1 MYLIRSARWDDP
13 AELRQRPEL
22 WRRVR
27 RFNLPVQLALAAG
40 EEVAAAA
47 EDPARAAL
55 LSLAPC
61 CSGSPEFFDAA
72 RLFGTGNNGARF
84 RTPHVNPILT
94 LHAVDNLALSAL
106 AITLGNQAYGLG
118 LGGGAGQGWVA
129 LEVAWERL
137 AEERE
142 AEALVMAGDQDAANP
157 ASPANTGG
165 LAVALLFA
173 RRPQPYP
180 PLGRTV
186 RLAAV
191 NRPSATQP
199 VEPEARPHAAAG
211 LAALLAA
218 LADVSTTGRWV
229 YRVPAEHGD
238 GRDRPELAWEV
249 T

>member
-13 AELRQRPEL
+13 AEIQRHPEL

-27 RFNLPVQLALAAG
+27 RFNLPVQLAVAAG

-55 LSLAPC
+55 VSLAPVH
-61 CSGSPEFFDAA
+61 SGSPELLDTV
-72 RLFGTGNNGARF
+72 RSFGTGEDGAPVRAP
-84 RTPHVNPILT
+84 RVNPVIT

-106 AITLGNQAYGLG
+106 AISLRNQAYGLG

-129 LEVAWERL
+129 LEVAWERI
-137 AEERE
+137 ADGREEE
-142 AEALVMAGDQDAANP
+142 VLVVAGDQDP
-157 ASPANTGG
+157 AGSAG

-173 RRPQPYP
+173 RRPRPYP
-180 PLGRTV
+180 PLGREV

-191 NRPSATQP
+191 SRAPAAAAP
-199 VEPEARPHAAAG
+199 VEPHAATGLAG
-211 LAALLAA
+211 LLTALSELGGAGGAAP
-218 LADVSTTGRWV
+218 GRWD

-238 GRDRPELAWEV
+238 GRDVPELTWEV
-249 T
+249 A